1 MLWVYV
7 EAENGGIPI
16 TNASFGG
23 ISNLNDD
30 DGWYYLHA
38 GESVKVTVSAPGY
51 LNAIFNTVI
60 MRVSPSYSIRHHHH
74 RHPIAGAST
83 QSASARRRWV

>member
-51 LNAIFNTVI
+51 LNAIFNTGDYESVA
-60 MRVSPSYSIRHHHH
+60 VVLNSPPPPPPSNCWS
-74 RHPIAGAST
+74 
-83 QSASARRRWV
+83 